1 MADEYF
7 YGITLSGAGATEIWD
22 PETKAEEY
30 PRTNKLVLRQALLG
44 HEAKEGEY
52 NVVQVETMSI
62 RDTVKTPVAVLKV
75 GESRQCRLD
84 LEFPDYPVTF
94 TLIQGSGPVHLH
106 GQHLFGALVEEFED
120 MEEMEEELL
129 VEEEDEE
136 QSDGPKK
143 RKAGN
148 KRDHEDEEQDEEDGP
163 KKKVKLA
170 NNAKGKAG
178 APKNKKK

>member
-7 YGITLSGAGATEIWD
+7 YGITLSGAGATEVWD

-120 MEEMEEELL
+120 MDEMEEELL
-129 VEEEDEE
+129 DEEEDED
-136 QSDGPKK
+136 QAD
-143 RKAGN
+143 
-148 KRDHEDEEQDEEDGP
+148 EDQEEEDGP
-163 KKKVKLA
+163 KKKAKLA

>member
-7 YGITLSGAGATEIWD
+7 YGITLSGAGATEVWD

-120 MEEMEEELL
+120 MDEMEEELL
-129 VEEEDEE
+129 DEEEDED
-136 QSDGPKK
+136 QADGPKK
-143 RKAGN
+143 RKSGN
-148 KRDHEDEEQDEEDGP
+148 KREHEDEDQEEEDGP
-163 KKKVKLA
+163 KKKAKLA

>member
-136 QSDGPKK
+136 QSD
-143 RKAGN
+143 
-148 KRDHEDEEQDEEDGP
+148 EEQDEEDGP